1 MADVY
6 DNLLKEDF
14 YSNLVNLIGYL
25 HRQQNLIVD
34 MKTTCPKVA
43 FTRWLSMIKVMS
55 WFKKHRIVVL
65 AYLDEKLPP
74 CRPSAA

>member
-14 YSNLVNLIGYL
+14 YSNLVSLIGYL
-25 HRQQNLIVD
+25 RRQQNLIAD

-43 FTRWLSMIKVMS
+43 LTHWLSMIKVMS
-55 WFKKHRIVVL
+55 WFKKHRIAVL

-74 CRPSAA
+74 CRPSAT